1 MDFNEMKE
9 NLEQQ
14 TKDFVISAYLSLR
27 DDYEYVLSQQE
38 KQLATI
44 ERHKRELFH
53 IRKLNTRLIR
63 ENNGYKGIPKVPVL
77 FVKDNTSGKIH
88 AVGSKK
94 GDTLHIS
101 KDKQFVY
108 YENEEYD
115 IGTKRLERDNPNSQ
129 PYEFVNFD
137 PATNVIEKSDR
148 CDIVAQVNLDEK
160 K

>member
-1 MDFNEMKE
+1 MDFEEIKNSLNQLSKE
-9 NLEQQ
+9 G
-14 TKDFVISAYLSLR
+14 VIQAYLGLR
-27 DDYEYVLSQQE
+27 DDYDFVLSQQG

-44 ERHKRELFH
+44 ERYKKELFH

-88 AVGSKK
+88 AVGSKQ

-108 YENEEYD
+108 YENEKYD
-115 IGTKRLERDNPNSQ
+115 VGTKRLERDNPNSQ